1 MNKEFTKR
9 IISSIILIPI
19 SLFIIIK
26 GSFFFN
32 FFILV
37 CFLITAYEWH
47 MMTKNK
53 SFNIP
58 GFIFLIISFYFIF
71 LLRNNFTD
79 DYFVFLMV
87 TLICVSTDI
96 GGYMFG
102 KIFKGPKLTKISPNK
117 TYAGM
122 IGGYLLSLIFLIIFL
137 YLSNLFLTST
147 KITINSII
155 FILLVSSVSQ
165 LGDILVSYFKR
176 LSNIK
181 DTGKIIPG
189 HGGILD
195 RIDGMIFAYPFSY
208 IILKLNLIQY
218 F

>member
-117 TYAGM
+117 TYSGM
-122 IGGYLLSLIFLIIFL
+122 LGSFLFSLIFGYLFFYYQQKFLELNINVLLFIIIV
-137 YLSNLFLTST
+137 S
-147 KITINSII
+147 
-155 FILLVSSVSQ
+155 FISQ
-165 LGDILVSYFKR
+165 IGDLMISFFKR
-176 LSNIK
+176 KAKIK
-181 DTGKIIPG
+181 DTGSILPG

-195 RIDGMIFAYPFSY
+195 RIDGMLLALPIGLIF
-208 IILKLNLIQY
+208 I
-218 F
+218 